1 MDPLLPLIN
10 NLNADGRP
18 RVWSLVITVFGDLV
32 QHRGGRVQTVRL
44 SQLLG
49 RVGIESGALRTALS
63 RLSRDGWV
71 EGRKT
76 GRTSSYKLTPSGV
89 QQFGP
94 ATARIYAAP
103 RTKPVQTWRF
113 SLSHAPGALRVAGGW
128 LHPGKPISK
137 GFELTGTLGKHS
149 GPEIWGGL
157 AADHKQALNQLALDL
172 LALTGTDL
180 PMIDAAAA
188 RTLLIHRWRRIV
200 LRYPEV
206 PAEFFPTEFPVQAL
220 HQQVAALYHRLTP
233 QTEAWLD
240 TAAGE
245 MPAMPTAKTAQ
256 TNRFG
261 LSQNA

>member
-10 NLNADGRP
+10 NLYADGRP

-49 RVGIESGALRTALS
+49 RIGIESGALRTALS

-94 ATARIYAAP
+94 ATARIYAPP
-103 RTKPVQTWRF
+103 RTDPIETWRF
-113 SLSHAPGALRVAGGW
+113 SLVSAPGALRVAGGW
-128 LHPGKPISK
+128 LHANGPASK
-137 GFELTGTLGKHS
+137 GFEITGTLGKQS
-149 GPEIWGGL
+149 GAAIWAGL
-157 AADHKQALNQLALDL
+157 AADHKDTLNRLAVDL
-172 LALTGTDL
+172 LALSATDL
-180 PMIDAAAA
+180 PPIDAAAA

-206 PAEFFPTEFPVQAL
+206 PAELFPADFPVQNL
-220 HQQVAALYHRLTP
+220 HQSVAATYHQLTP
-233 QTEAWLD
+233 ATEAWLN

-245 MPAMPTAKTAQ
+245 MPAMPGAKITQA
-256 TNRFG
+256 NRFEIP
-261 LSQNA
+261 QRA